1 MGEWNTSS
9 EIDCIRN
16 ICADPVVDIPVG
28 EVIVYDSYDEN
39 SRSRE
44 YDIAIVKMATRLHEY
59 TGIIQLLKCSN
70 PKKAG

>member
-9 EIDCIRN
+9 ENDCQRN

-28 EVIVYDSYDEN
+28 EVIVYNSYNEN

-44 YDIAIVKMATRLHEY
+44 YDIAIVKLATRLPAY
-59 TGIIQLLKCSN
+59 TGKISLLNCLNRKYV
-70 PKKAG
+70 G